1 MKEGIIMST
10 PLFQVNNLVYKDI
23 LTYNSIKIE
32 QNKVNFIVG
41 ESGCGKS
48 TLLKLLNLSQ
58 SATSG
63 DLLYKNKPIESYNP
77 IHLRQEVSLVSQEP
91 YLFDGSIYEN
101 FKIFYSLR
109 ETPMPEEDFIKHI
122 TNLCSVNVPL
132 EQNALTLS
140 GGERQRVYISIFLSF
155 LPKVILLDEPTSAL
169 DEKNSYTMMKN
180 IIKFCKEKNID
191 MVVVS
196 HDKNIVDQFCENKI
210 QVIKEG

>member
-1 MKEGIIMST
+1 MRAGIIMST
-10 PLFQVNNLVYKDI
+10 PLFQVNNLIFKDI
-23 LTYNSIKIE
+23 LTYNSISIKKD
-32 QNKVNFIVG
+32 KVNFIVG

-63 DLLYKNKPIESYNP
+63 DLLYNNKPIESYDP

-91 YLFDGSIYEN
+91 YLFDGSIYDN
-101 FKIFYSLR
+101 FKTFYSLR
-109 ETPMPEEDFIKHI
+109 ETPIPEEDFIKYI
-122 TNLCSVNVPL
+122 TNLCTVNVPL

-140 GGERQRVYISIFLSF
+140 GGERQRIYIAIFLSF

-180 IIKFCKEKNID
+180 IIDFCKEKNID
-191 MVVVS
+191 IVIVS

-210 QVIKEG
+210 EVLKEG